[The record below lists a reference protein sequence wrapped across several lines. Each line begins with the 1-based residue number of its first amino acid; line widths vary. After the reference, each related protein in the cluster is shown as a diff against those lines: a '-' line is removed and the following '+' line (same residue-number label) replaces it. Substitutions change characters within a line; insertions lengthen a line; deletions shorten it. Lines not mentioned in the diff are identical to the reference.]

1 MFSEETSNFSN
12 HRSNSYD
19 GNDALSGSHSRS
31 ANVSHD
37 HVIGA
42 EDAAEYIA
50 EIVGSLR
57 APARNAGLTVLANLL
72 EVAYEEAVLNS
83 TKHHGPR

>member
-1 MFSEETSNFSN
+1 MFSEESSNFSN
-12 HRSNSYD
+12 HRSNAYD
-19 GNDALSGSHSRS
+19 GNDALSGSHLRS
-31 ANVSHD
+31 ANVPPD
-37 HVIGA
+37 HMIGA

-72 EVAYEEAVLNS
+72 EVAYEEALLNS
-83 TKHHGPR
+83 TEHHSPR